1 MAMKNYPALSD
12 FKPPLGQQ
20 MSGLKKNLSFRCLK
34 NYFLAAILIFIA
46 TRVHYQIGLATRV
59 GHEPLLWTSHY
70 LPWPSFDHFT
80 TVV

>member
-46 TRVHYQIGLATRV
+46 TRIHYQIGLAMNHFFGRHTTYR
-59 GHEPLLWTSHY
+59 GLALIILQLWY
-70 LPWPSFDHFT
+70 K
-80 TVV
+80 